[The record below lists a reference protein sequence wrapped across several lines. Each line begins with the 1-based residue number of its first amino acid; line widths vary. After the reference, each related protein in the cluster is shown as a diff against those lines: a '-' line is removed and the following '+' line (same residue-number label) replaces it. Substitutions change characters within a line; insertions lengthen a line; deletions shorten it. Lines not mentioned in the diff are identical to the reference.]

1 MPRPLVE
8 EVDTMSHVRER
19 FRGMLAKPTCTLAA
33 NIFDPLSARIAHLL
47 AYDVCVLSGSVG
59 KVANLAVPDIVLSN
73 ISDLVD
79 HCRRITRIADVSL
92 MVDAEDG
99 FGNAVN
105 VMRTVKELEAAGV
118 SAIEIEDNVVPRQF
132 NVSHP
137 GLVSRAE
144 QVGKLKAAVAA
155 RADPTTVIVART
167 SALAECSLE
176 EALDRIRAYVD
187 TGAEALM
194 LVGVQRGRADIE
206 AVHRAAP
213 LPLCVL
219 NPPPD
224 VRNDLHFL
232 AANGVRILML
242 GNPIFAVAVKAIYD
256 SLKQLKEGRAMEEL
270 QDRQASQDLLRAVN
284 RTEEFRQQ
292 EQDYMPTEQ

>member
-1 MPRPLVE
+1 
-8 EVDTMSHVRER
+8 MSQVRER
-19 FRGMLAKPTCTLAA
+19 FRSVLSRPTCTLAA
-33 NIFDPLSARIAHLL
+33 YIFDPLSARIAYMLG
-47 AYDVCVLSGSVG
+47 YDVCVLSGSVG

-73 ISDLVD
+73 MSDVVD

-105 VMRTVKELEAAGV
+105 VVRTVKELEAAGV

-132 NVSHP
+132 NVSRP
-137 GLVSRAE
+137 GLVSTAA

-155 RADPTTVIVART
+155 RTDPTTVIVART
-167 SALAECSLE
+167 SALAEGSLE
-176 EALDRIRAYVD
+176 EALERIKAYSD

-206 AVHRAAP
+206 AVHRATP

-219 NPPPD
+219 NPPRD
-224 VRNDLHFL
+224 VRNDPSFL
-232 AANGVRILML
+232 AANGMRILML
-242 GNPIFAVAVKAIYD
+242 GNPTFAVAVKAIYD
-256 SLKQLKEGRAMEEL
+256 SLKHLKEGGAMETL
-270 QDRQASQDLLRAVN
+270 QDQQAPPDLLRAVN
-284 RTEEFRQQ
+284 RTDEFLQQQQ
-292 EQDYMPTEQ
+292 EYLR

>member
-1 MPRPLVE
+1 
-8 EVDTMSHVRER
+8 MSHVREQ
-19 FRGMLAKPTCTLAA
+19 FRRVLDQAHLHATA

-47 AYDVCVLSGSVG
+47 GYDVPCVPIGLVG
-59 KVANLAVPDIVLSN
+59 KVANLACPDLVLSN
-73 ISDLVD
+73 MSDVVD

-132 NVSHP
+132 HVTHP
-137 GLVSRAE
+137 GLVSTAV

-155 RADPTTVIVART
+155 RSDPTTLIVART
-167 SALAECSLE
+167 SALAECTLD
-176 EALDRIRAYVD
+176 EALERIRAYAD

-194 LVGVQRGRADIE
+194 LVGVHRGRSDLE
-206 AVHRAAP
+206 AVHQATS

-219 NPPPD
+219 NPPPE
-224 VRNDLHFL
+224 VRNDPSFL
-232 AANGVRILML
+232 ATKGVRILML
-242 GNPIFAVAVKAIYD
+242 GNPTFAVAVKAMYD
-256 SLKQLKEGRAMEEL
+256 TLKHLKEGGTLEAL
-270 QDRQASQDLLRAVN
+270 QDRQAPQDLLREVN
-284 RTEEFRQQ
+284 RLDEFMQQQQ
-292 EQDYMPTEQ
+292 EYGSTTL

>member
-1 MPRPLVE
+1 
-8 EVDTMSHVRER
+8 
-19 FRGMLAKPTCTLAA
+19 
-33 NIFDPLSARIAHLL
+33 LSARIAHILG
-47 AYDVCVLSGSVG
+47 YEVCVLSGSVG

-73 ISDLVD
+73 MSDVVD

-118 SAIEIEDNVVPRQF
+118 SAIEIEDNVVPKRF
-132 NVSHP
+132 HVSQP
-137 GLVSRAE
+137 GLVSTAE

-155 RADPTTVIVART
+155 RSDPTTVIVART
-167 SALAECSLE
+167 SALAECSLG
-176 EALDRIRAYVD
+176 EALERIRAYVD

-194 LVGVQRGRADIE
+194 LVGVRRGRSDLE
-206 AVHRAAP
+206 AVRQATS

-219 NPPPD
+219 SPPPD
-224 VRNDLHFL
+224 VRNDVRFL
-232 AANGVRILML
+232 AGSGVRILML
-242 GNPIFAVAVKAIYD
+242 GNPTFAMAVKAIYD
-256 SLKQLKEGRAMEEL
+256 SLKHLKEGGALEEL

-284 RTEEFRQQ
+284 RTDEFRQQ
-292 EQDYMPTEQ
+292 QREYVPESL

>member
-1 MPRPLVE
+1 
-8 EVDTMSHVRER
+8 MSHVRER
-19 FRGMLAKPTCTLAA
+19 FRRVLARPTCTLAA

-47 AYDVCVLSGSVG
+47 GYDVCVLSGSVG

-73 ISDLVD
+73 MSDVVD

-132 NVSHP
+132 NVAHP
-137 GLVSRAE
+137 GLVSAAE
-144 QVGKLKAAVAA
+144 QVGKLTAAVAA
-155 RADPTTVIVART
+155 RTDPTTVIVART
-167 SALAECSLE
+167 SALAECSLDD
-176 EALDRIRAYVD
+176 ALDRIRAYAN

-194 LVGVQRGRADIE
+194 LVGVHRGRADLE
-206 AVHRAAP
+206 AVHQVTS

-219 NPPPD
+219 NPPAD
-224 VRNDLHFL
+224 VRNDASFL

-242 GNPIFAVAVKAIYD
+242 GNPIFAVAVQAIYD
-256 SLKQLKEGRAMEEL
+256 SLKHLQEGGAPEAL
-270 QDRQASQDLLRAVN
+270 QDRQASPDLLRAVN
-284 RTEEFRQQ
+284 RTDEFLQQ
-292 EQDYMPTEQ
+292 QRAYLP